1 MKVFQ
6 HNSLDYLSAQLFLSP
21 GPAQHVLD
29 VYMLLTYMLVHIC
42 VLQFTSPQRCLC
54 FTKTYL
60 SIGKDS
66 A

>member
-29 VYMLLTYMLVHIC
+29 VYMLLHICWCIFVYFSSLHHKDVC
-42 VLQFTSPQRCLC
+42 VLQRLISL
-54 FTKTYL
+54 
-60 SIGKDS
+60 
-66 A
+66 